1 MAIDKR
7 FYFFMIINIVTQ
19 IFDPTSKLFHII
31 AAIACGFIFITGIYY
46 ILDGLGIPK
55 KISHIAK
62 NVIVWITIIVGFVE
76 FFCFLNFK
84 IPFNPAFIDVILS
97 TQKIETYS
105 FLKFYFTMPPNI
117 ILLIAYAV
125 FCILFFA
132 IKKDWVYP
140 ISKRWGQI
148 FLALCVLAL
157 VVFTIKDHIQ
167 DNKFHTLKR
176 SLQAVNMLNFFYSIG
191 AGISHTRGYLK
202 EYENYRAYMANHLKS
217 ADYITQ
223 NHADIPNIIIV
234 IGESASK
241 NFMHIYGYPLSTT
254 PHLDQ
259 AQKNGNLFVFR
270 DVIAPESS
278 TSAVFQTLLN
288 FSDYENRQ
296 IPWYR
301 QMNLIDTMK
310 MAGYKTFWFSN
321 QEKISVYGNVPSALS
336 TRADGAF
343 WTQIKAVVSAMPD
356 GELVDLFQKHKQDLG
371 KKNLIIFHLQG
382 SHPDYK
388 DRFPSDY
395 QKFTP
400 QDINTQGLHTSFK
413 DSRQK
418 VADYINSITYTDAVL
433 DEIFHLFNDSDSIV
447 FYLSDHAQ
455 DIFETDGSIG
465 HRCSNYGVDIPFMIF
480 VSDTFKKLHPQK
492 VQAIQSALN
501 KPFMTDDFIQSFL
514 PLIGITTQ
522 DNISSK
528 NIFSPHFDTH
538 RKRIY
543 CKERDYDALKYP

>member
-1 MAIDKR
+1 M
-7 FYFFMIINIVTQ
+7 
-19 IFDPTSKLFHII
+19 
-31 AAIACGFIFITGIYY
+31 
-46 ILDGLGIPK
+46 
-55 KISHIAK
+55 
-62 NVIVWITIIVGFVE
+62 
-76 FFCFLNFK
+76 
-84 IPFNPAFIDVILS
+84 
-97 TQKIETYS
+97 
-105 FLKFYFTMPPNI
+105 
-117 ILLIAYAV
+117 
-125 FCILFFA
+125 
-132 IKKDWVYP
+132 
-140 ISKRWGQI
+140 
-148 FLALCVLAL
+148 
-157 VVFTIKDHIQ
+157 
-167 DNKFHTLKR
+167 
-176 SLQAVNMLNFFYSIG
+176 
-191 AGISHTRGYLK
+191 
-202 EYENYRAYMANHLKS
+202 
-217 ADYITQ
+217 
-223 NHADIPNIIIV
+223 
-234 IGESASK
+234 
-241 NFMHIYGYPLSTT
+241 
-254 PHLDQ
+254 
-259 AQKNGNLFVFR
+259 
-270 DVIAPESS
+270 APESS